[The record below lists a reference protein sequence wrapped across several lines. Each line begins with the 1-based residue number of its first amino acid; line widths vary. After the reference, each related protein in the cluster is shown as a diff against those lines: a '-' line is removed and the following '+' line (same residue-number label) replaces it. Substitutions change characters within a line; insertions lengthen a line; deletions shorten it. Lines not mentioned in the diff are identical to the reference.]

1 MSFNGYF
8 SVHGITTTTTTT
20 IMTMTIMMI
29 MAMMREPCSPPEAMP
44 IMVCVMMMREV
55 GTCTHNM
62 VRSGHMRPPQ
72 SWGRT
77 TWKILGCMKCQ
88 AGSIILAP

>member
-8 SVHGITTTTTTT
+8 SVHGVTTT
-20 IMTMTIMMI
+20 IMTMLIMMI
-29 MAMMREPCSPPEAMP
+29 MVMMREPCSPPEAMP
-44 IMVCVMMMREV
+44 IMVCVMIMMREV
-55 GTCTHNM
+55 RTCTHNT
-62 VRSGHMRPPQ
+62 VQSGHMRPPQ